1 MSPITNYFWKTFKP
15 FLSDKG
21 PMKQKITLIIRNDE
35 IIGKNKEISKIFN
48 NFFSSIVAK
57 LNITKYED
65 LSVNSVNSEDP
76 LENLVTIYKNHSSIK
91 AILDKS
97 PNTLFLLKTGS
108 KKDFEKEILNLN
120 VQKASQDSDIP
131 TKII

>member
-1 MSPITNYFWKTFKP
+1 
-15 FLSDKG
+15 
-21 PMKQKITLIIRNDE
+21 MKQKITLIIRNDE

-120 VQKASQDSDIP
+120 VEKASQDSDIP
-131 TKII
+131 TKIILKIQIFSLIFFLRNSINH